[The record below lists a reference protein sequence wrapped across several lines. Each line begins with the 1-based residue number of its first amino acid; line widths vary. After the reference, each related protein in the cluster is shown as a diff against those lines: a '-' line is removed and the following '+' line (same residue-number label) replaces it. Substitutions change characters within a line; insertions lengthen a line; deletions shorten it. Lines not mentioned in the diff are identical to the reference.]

1 VALRFLLVL
10 AVFLAG
16 DRGGLLTAGWVIV
29 MELLTVVVFTTHDV
43 VWAVMVGVVVMLK
56 VMVGV
61 ILHLRQLSRT
71 IAKSQ

>member
-16 DRGGLLTAGWVIV
+16 DREGLLTAGWVIV

-43 VWAVMVGVVVMLK
+43 V
-56 VMVGV
+56 
-61 ILHLRQLSRT
+61 
-71 IAKSQ
+71 